1 MRTFYIFLSTL
12 LLLTPGLH
20 AEVQLTTLTTPKV
33 LDQPS
38 EQIPLDIDGN
48 GETDFLFFYDVYL
61 GNPYLHINMTGN
73 ALYTSKVVVTGQ
85 KNIYGKDL
93 VAAVADGAGIGPSSK
108 YNGTVLGNGPLVAQP
123 TAAGGD
129 ILEGRGEVY
138 VGIRFVG
145 STGTHYGWIALE
157 VNSAGTSATIRA
169 YAWQTETDTPIE
181 AGEGRP
187 VLIESIEVHP
197 QEGTD
202 TIDTRGG
209 TLRMLAD
216 ITPSNATDT
225 DLDWSVDLPA
235 VATIDDEGLL
245 TAHADGAVTVTARAT
260 DGSGVEGSIV
270 ITVINQSILVTEITV
285 VGEKGDR
292 TITEPGGTLRMIAEI
307 TPEDA
312 TSPEVTWS
320 LSPEGLA
327 TIGES
332 GLLTAVANGE
342 VTVTAT
348 ATDGSGVSGSTTV
361 LITSQ
366 PVAVTSITV
375 RSESGETEIT
385 EDMGT
390 LRLVADVSPADATE
404 KDVTWSVDDERIAT
418 VSANGVLT
426 AIRNGTV
433 VVTATAT
440 DGSGVL
446 GTLTIEVSG
455 QSTMSVGE
463 GMRVGGNLNL
473 R

>member
-1 MRTFYIFLSTL
+1 MRIIYTLFSAL
-12 LLLTPGLH
+12 LLASTLH

-33 LDQPS
+33 LDSPG

-93 VAAVADGAGIGPSSK
+93 VAAVAEGAGIGPSSK
-108 YNGTVLGNGPLVAQP
+108 YNGTVVGNGPLVAQP

-169 YAWQTETDTPIE
+169 YAWQTETDTPI
-181 AGEGRP
+181 
-187 VLIESIEVHP
+187 
-197 QEGTD
+197 
-202 TIDTRGG
+202 
-209 TLRMLAD
+209 
-216 ITPSNATDT
+216 
-225 DLDWSVDLPA
+225 
-235 VATIDDEGLL
+235 
-245 TAHADGAVTVTARAT
+245 TVTA
-260 DGSGVEGSIV
+260 
-270 ITVINQSILVTEITV
+270 INQSTPVTAIAV

-292 TITEPGGTLRMIAEI
+292 TITEAGGTLRMIAEI

-312 TSPEVTWS
+312 TNQEVTWS
-320 LSPEGLA
+320 LSPDGLA
-327 TIGES
+327 TIDEA

-361 LITSQ
+361 LIVGQ

-375 RSESGETEIT
+375 RSESGATEIT
-385 EDMGT
+385 EDMGS
-390 LRLVADVSPADATE
+390 LRLIADVMPTDATE

-418 VSANGVLT
+418 IDGEGLLT

-433 VVTATAT
+433 IATATAT

-446 GTLTIEVSG
+446 GSLTIEVSG